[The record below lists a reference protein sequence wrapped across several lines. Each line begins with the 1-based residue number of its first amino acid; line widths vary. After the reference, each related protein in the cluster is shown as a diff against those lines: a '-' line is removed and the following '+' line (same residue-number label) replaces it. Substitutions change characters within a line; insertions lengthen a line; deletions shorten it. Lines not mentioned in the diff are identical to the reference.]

1 MVLPK
6 LMCRLNPAA
15 FLLMASLSFL
25 ADQNLALAAD
35 KSKPAAK
42 PTAAPAAFFEQ
53 TIQPILAGHC
63 FKCHSHAADK
73 IKGGLVLDS
82 LAGALKGGDT
92 GPALVPGKPEASL
105 LVKAIGYGDPDLQMP
120 PKGKKLSVEQIAAL
134 TKWVKQGAPWP
145 GQAAAVALKPRG
157 KITEEDRQWWAF
169 QPVRDPQV
177 PVTAD
182 GGWACNP
189 IDKFI
194 FARLKAEGLKPSAP
208 AGREALIRRVFFD
221 LTGLPPSPKEVDEF
235 IADRAPDAYEQVIDR
250 LLLSP
255 RYGERWARHW
265 LDLVRYAESDG
276 YRADDYR
283 PQVWR
288 YRDYVIQ
295 SFNEDKPYNRFV
307 QEQLAGD
314 ELWPDD
320 PMAAKVA
327 PTFLR
332 HWIYE
337 YNIRDAK
344 GQWATILND
353 ITDVAGDLF
362 LGTGMQCARCHDHKF
377 DPILQKDY
385 YRLQAFFGSLLP
397 RDDLIVATT
406 QQKADHAVKLAH
418 WKEAAGAVLEKI
430 EAIES
435 KYRAHARKDAIAKF
449 PEDIQ
454 ALILK
459 PVAERTPYEHQIAEL
474 AYRQVQYEFDRLDTK
489 IKGEDKASLD
499 ALRKQLREF
508 DVLKP
513 EPLPPAFTVTDVGPV
528 AAPTMVP
535 KGKNAQTVDP
545 GFLSVLDER
554 PAVIKPVPTAPNS
567 TGRRSELARW
577 LTQPDNPL
585 STRVIANRVW
595 QYHFGRGLVASASDF
610 GHLGEKPSHPE
621 LLDWL
626 TTQFVKRGW
635 SFKQLHRLI
644 LTSATYRQAAVVPT
658 PEVARLK
665 DPENRLLWRMNSRR
679 LDAEQIRDAI
689 LTVTGELDLKM
700 GGAAGEYSKPRRT
713 IYSRVTRNVRDPLL
727 EVFDA
732 PDNFFSTAQRN
743 TTTTPTQALLLI
755 NSQMMLQH
763 ARAFAAHLTQ
773 PPARNDREVVSQAYR
788 LTFGR
793 NPEANEL
800 KSTLAF
806 LEAQA
811 RRVPEEKPKAA
822 PFLAE
827 KLPYREGKAA
837 VLQPK
842 TMQEILVVPDSPT
855 LPANDFTIEAFVL
868 LHSTYDDASVRT
880 IAAHWDGNQS
890 HPGWGLGV
898 TSKNSQNKPQTVVLQ
913 LSSGATKD
921 GAGYE
926 PVFSGLRVEL
936 NKPYYVAVSVS
947 LSDTNETGVT
957 FYLKDLANDCEPMQ
971 VMNVKHRV
979 TAPTRALLP
988 FTIGGRPGAQNH
1000 FWDGL
1005 IDDVRLSSAVLPPDQ
1020 LLVNAEGL
1028 TGKCVG
1034 YWRFETN
1041 PGVYKDVSNHGND
1054 IQPKALPRANVL
1066 DPKTQALVDFCHVL
1080 LNASEF
1086 LYVD

>member
-1 MVLPK
+1 MSGT
-6 LMCRLNPAA
+6 NTNAA
-15 FLLMASLSFL
+15 LLLAGLILL
-25 ADQNLALAAD
+25 ADECLAIAAE
-35 KSKPAAK
+35 KSKSSAK
-42 PTAAPAAFFEQ
+42 PTAEQAIFFEQ
-53 TIQPILAGHC
+53 KIQPILAEHC

-105 LVKAIGYGDPDLQMP
+105 LVKAIRYSDPDLQMP
-120 PKGKKLSVEQIAAL
+120 PKGKKLADEQIAAL

-145 GQAAAVALKPRG
+145 GQDATAAAKPRG
-157 KITEEDRQWWAF
+157 KITNEDRQWWAF
-169 QPVRDPQV
+169 QPVRESKV
-177 PVTAD
+177 PNPAD
-182 GGWACNP
+182 GGWARNP

-194 FARLKAEGLKPSAP
+194 FARLKAEGLKPSPP
-208 AGREALIRRVFFD
+208 AGREALIRRVYFD

-235 IADRAPDAYEQVIDR
+235 VADQAPDAYEQLIDR

-276 YRADDYR
+276 YKSDDYR

-295 SFNEDKPYNRFV
+295 SFNDDKPYNRFV

-320 PMAAKVA
+320 PVAAKVA
-327 PTFLR
+327 TTFLR

-337 YNIRDAK
+337 YNIRDVK

-353 ITDVAGDLF
+353 LTDVAGDLF
-362 LGTGMQCARCHDHKF
+362 LGVGVQCARCHDHKF

-385 YRLQAFFGSLLP
+385 YRLQAFFAPILP
-397 RDDLIVATT
+397 REDLVVATS
-406 QQKADHAVKLAH
+406 QQSADYAAKLAK
-418 WKEAAGAVLEKI
+418 WKEAAGEVLEKI
-430 EAIES
+430 EAIEK
-435 KYRAHARKDAIAKF
+435 KYRAHAAKDSVAKF
-449 PEDIQ
+449 PDDIQ
-454 ALILK
+454 AAMNK
-459 PVAERTPYEHQIAEL
+459 PVAERTPFEHQIAEL
-474 AYRQVQYEFDRLDTK
+474 AYRQVQYEFDRLDAK
-489 IKGEDKASLD
+489 IKGDDKETLD
-499 ALRKQLREF
+499 ALRKKLKEF
-508 DVLKP
+508 DALKP

-528 AAPTMVP
+528 ASPTVVP
-535 KGKNAQTVDP
+535 KGKNAQTVEP
-545 GFLSVLDER
+545 GFLSVLDEK

-567 TGRRSELARW
+567 TGRRAELARW

-610 GHLGEKPSHPE
+610 GHLGERPTHPE

-626 TTQFVKRGW
+626 TTQFVKQGW
-635 SFKQLHRLI
+635 SFKKLHRLI
-644 LTSATYRQAAVVPT
+644 LTSATYRQAAVGAT

-665 DPENRLLWRMNSRR
+665 DPENRLLWRMNTRR
-679 LDAEQIRDAI
+679 LDAEQIRDTI
-689 LTVTGELDLKM
+689 LIATGELDLKM
-700 GGAAGEYSKPRRT
+700 GGAAVEYSKPRRT
-713 IYSRVTRNVRDPLL
+713 IYSRVTRNIRDPLL

-763 ARAFAAHLTQ
+763 ARAFAAHLTKERT
-773 PPARNDREVVSQAYR
+773 AHNEELVTTAYR

-793 NPEANEL
+793 KPDATEL
-800 KSTLAF
+800 KSALAF
-806 LEAQA
+806 LEAQGQ
-811 RRVPEEKPKAA
+811 RVPEEKPKAA

-842 TMQEILVVPDSPT
+842 TTQEMFVVPDSPT
-855 LPANDFTIEAFVL
+855 LPSSDFTLEAFVL
-868 LHSTYDDASVRT
+868 LHSTYEDASVRT

-890 HPGWGLGV
+890 HAGWGLGV
-898 TSKNSQNKPQTVVLQ
+898 TSKKSQNKPQTLVLQ
-913 LSSGATKD
+913 LSSDAAKG

-936 NKPYYVAVSVS
+936 NKPYYVAVTVS

-971 VMNVKHRV
+971 VVNAKHRV
-979 TAPTRALLP
+979 TSQTRAQLP
-988 FTIGGRPGAQNH
+988 FTIGARSGGQNH

-1005 IDDVRLSSAVLPPDQ
+1005 IDDVRLSNAALHPDQ
-1020 LLVNAEGL
+1020 LLVNAEGV
-1028 TGKCVG
+1028 TGKSVG
-1034 YWRFETN
+1034 YWRFEAN
-1041 PGVYKDVSNHGND
+1041 PDVYKDVSNHGND
-1054 IQPKALPRANVL
+1054 IQPKSLPSANALDSKA
-1066 DPKTQALVDFCHVL
+1066 QALVDFCHVL
-1080 LNASEF
+1080 LNANEF